1 MCDNQQKT
9 TSPKQNHHYFD
20 ETYDI
25 KGRFSAYWH
34 QINEVISLQP
44 AKLLEAGIGTGLVAD
59 YLKVRGIDIT
69 TIDVVHGLKPDIT
82 ASVLAMPFPTETFDI
97 ITCYEVLEHLPYS
110 DFPKALKELAR
121 VARKHVILSLP
132 DVTTVYKLHIEL
144 PKMRP
149 IKKLIPHPF
158 PRSTVHKYD
167 GEHHWEIGKTGYALQ
182 KIELDITRSRFK
194 ILKTYRVFELCYHRL
209 FLLAKLP

>member
-1 MCDNQQKT
+1 MSPNKKT
-9 TSPKQNHHYFD
+9 ITSLKHNYHYFD
-20 ETYDI
+20 ETYDVQ
-25 KGRFSAYWH
+25 GRFSAYWH

-44 AKLLEAGIGTGLVAD
+44 AKVLEVGVGTGLVAN

-69 TIDVVHGLKPDIT
+69 TIDVLHGLKPNIT
-82 ASVLAMPFPTETFDI
+82 ASVLAIPFSAQTFDI

-110 DFPKALKELAR
+110 DFPKALQELGR

-132 DVTTVYKLHIEL
+132 DVTTVYRLLIEL

-149 IKKLIPHPF
+149 IKRLIPHPF

-167 GEHHWEIGKTGYALQ
+167 GEHHWEIGKTGYALH
-182 KIELDITRSRFK
+182 KIKLDITRSRFK
-194 ILKTYRVFELCYHRL
+194 ILKTYRVFEFCYNRF
-209 FLLAKLP
+209 FLLEKLP